1 MQKGYVCNPAPCN
14 YENGK
19 YEVIIVDDSV
29 ILCDEIVETT
39 KSPLTKTVPETTIPK
54 NVNKEK
60 VILK

>member
-1 MQKGYVCNPAPCN
+1 MCNPASCN
-14 YENGK
+14 CENGR

-29 ILCDEIVETT
+29 ILCDEIIETV
-39 KSPLTKTVPETTIPK
+39 KSTLTKTVPETSIPK